1 MAETFTPQSHGG
13 YLSDLESAAS
23 AEPQS
28 EVTLEEVDDRRSE
41 SILSSVGVLELDEIG
56 SDVKSAAIV
65 EVTSHSEEY
74 RVGSSEP
81 KGIPNFK
88 PLVLPIH
95 HSLNYVDI

>member
-1 MAETFTPQSHGG
+1 MAETFPLQSHGG

-28 EVTLEEVDDRRSE
+28 EVTLEEGDDSRSE
-41 SILSSVGVLELDEIG
+41 SILSSVAALELDEVG

-65 EVTSHSEEY
+65 EVTSPSEEY
-74 RVGSSEP
+74 RVETSEP

-88 PLVLPIH
+88 PLFLPIH
-95 HSLNYVDI
+95 HSLM

>member
-1 MAETFTPQSHGG
+1 MGETFPLQGHGG
-13 YLSDLESAAS
+13 YHSDLESVAT

-28 EVTLEEVDDRRSE
+28 EVTLEEVDDHRSE
-41 SILSSVGVLELDEIG
+41 SILSSVGALELDEVG

-65 EVTSHSEEY
+65 DVKSHSEEY

-88 PLVLPIH
+88 PVFLPIH
-95 HSLNYVDI
+95 HSLM